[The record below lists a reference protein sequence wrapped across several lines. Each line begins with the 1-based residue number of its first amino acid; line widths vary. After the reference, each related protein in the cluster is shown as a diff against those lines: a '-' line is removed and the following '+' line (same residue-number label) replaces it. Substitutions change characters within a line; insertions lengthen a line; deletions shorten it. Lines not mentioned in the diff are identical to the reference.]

1 MFYKINNQFNVKIF
15 FKITIL
21 KENNMNQII
30 KSNHQ
35 SMQRERI

>member
-21 KENNMNQII
+21 KENNMNQI
-30 KSNHQ
+30 SNHQ